1 MLRKATN
8 MLLILVLLAASESAA
23 YAERKTILAIGA
35 HAADMDLTVGALLA
49 HQRKLGD
56 RVVLLHMTLGEAGDP
71 NLPPQQ
77 YAEQKRR
84 EAEAAAKD
92 LGAELIIGPYPD
104 AMLPNNEEARKYV
117 VDVIRQV
124 KPTYVIT
131 HWKNSFHKDHRNTH
145 SIAADAVLM
154 AGLEAVKTA
163 HEPYSGVREIYYA
176 ENWEDA
182 EGFQPYIYV
191 DVSDVFEQW
200 KKAVRE
206 YQLVRGG
213 ISSFHYFEFYTSLE
227 QMRGALI
234 GKQCAVALDVD
245 DSARKVVLENL
256 P

>member
-1 MLRKATN
+1 MLDRFWHT
-8 MLLILVLLAASESAA
+8 LAAALLLVICEPPAWA
-23 YAERKTILAIGA
+23 QHQTILAIGA
-35 HAADMDLTVGALLA
+35 HAADMDLTAGALLA
-49 HQRKLGD
+49 HQHKLGD

-71 NLPPQQ
+71 NLSPSQ

-92 LGAELIIGPYPD
+92 LGAEVIIGPYRD
-104 AMLPNNEEARKYV
+104 AMLPNDEEARRYV
-117 VDVIRQV
+117 ADVIRQV

-131 HWKNSFHKDHRNTH
+131 HWKNSFHKDHRNTYL
-145 SIAADAVLM
+145 IVVDAVLM

-163 HEPYSGVREIYYA
+163 HPPYSGVRQIYYA

-182 EGFQPYIYV
+182 EGFQPYVYV
-191 DVSDVFEQW
+191 DTSDVFEQW

-206 YQLVRGG
+206 YQMVRGG
-213 ISSFHYFEFYTSLE
+213 ISPFHYFDFYTSLE

-234 GKQCAVALDVD
+234 GKKCAVAMDVEE
-245 DSARKVVLENL
+245 SAKRLVLEKL